1 MNPPPLY
8 LKINLM
14 SHPIVVNSNRRFNCK
29 TLGQNSNTMITA
41 RKVRLILASRLPE
54 DLYPLLLTEEEP

>member
-1 MNPPPLY
+1 
-8 LKINLM
+8 M